1 MEREI
6 REMREKEL
14 KLFVIEFNKGSQ
26 IDRAFRNITKEKK
39 KAFRQALLRET
50 IYLFSKV
57 DEGSLKNEDIFNSI
71 KKVKDIDKNISF
83 GQAQKVINVAVK
95 QYCFITKQKE
105 NILQELDCPLDSI
118 TMKGYGIKNRKMCNV
133 SETDYVEYQKH
144 FKEERGLK
152 VLKDNEYDDNRI
164 NNFTKG
170 GENVIS

>member
-6 REMREKEL
+6 REMQDKEL
-14 KLFVIEFNKGSQ
+14 KLFVIEFNKGAQ
-26 IDRAFRNITKEKK
+26 IDRSFRKDITKEKK
-39 KAFRQALLRET
+39 KAFREALLRET
-50 IYLFSKV
+50 ISLFSKI
-57 DEGSLKNEDIFNSI
+57 DDGSLKNEDIFNSI

-118 TMKGYGIKNRKMCNV
+118 TMKGCGIKNKTMCNV
-133 SETDYVEYQKH
+133 SEEDYVNYQKH

-152 VLKDNEYDDNRI
+152 VLKDGKYDDNRI
-164 NNFTKG
+164 NNFINR
-170 GENVIS
+170 EE